1 MYKEPR
7 LYVYEQVV
15 ILVRYMYIL
24 ILLFLIQARQS
35 LCAYTFVK
43 TIARVV
49 L

>member
-24 ILLFLIQARQS
+24 IVLFYYTLDSLYARILL
-35 LCAYTFVK
+35 
-43 TIARVV
+43 
-49 L
+49 